1 MSGFRL
7 PQGGAIDRDRRLDF
21 TFAGRSHSGHPGD
34 TLASALIA
42 SGVSVVARSFKYHR
56 PRGIYSAGVEEPSAL
71 VQLGRGAWS
80 EPNIRATQVELYQG
94 LEAAPVNAW
103 PGLGFDLGAV
113 NQFLAPLLV
122 AGFYYK
128 TFLGPRGWWRRVYE
142 PAIRRMAGMGRAP
155 TEADPDFYDHTH
167 VHSDLLVV
175 GAGPAG
181 LAAARAAASA
191 GLRVILADDGR
202 EPGGDLLVA
211 GGTIDGLPAAAWA
224 ARAADELRAMP
235 EVTLL
240 ARTTVL
246 GLYDHGYAVA
256 VERRTDHLPPGSA
269 AGHVRQRMWHVRAA
283 RTIVAAGAHERPL
296 LFGGNDR
303 PGVMLAGAVA
313 TYARRFGVACGR
325 QAVFVTNNDSAYA
338 AAAVLADAGGAIAA
352 IVDLRPDGSPAA
364 AALAA
369 RGIEVLNGRLPVAV
383 HGGRAVTAIDIRA
396 NDGGTL
402 SGSLRRIDCDLV
414 AISGGWNP
422 AVHLLGQLRGQLAY
436 DEALACFRPSST
448 PAGLTVAGAAAGDFD
463 LAGCLRGGHEAGEA
477 AVAAAGRRGRV
488 AMPVAAAAPAGA
500 PILSFWGVAE
510 GERVRGKV
518 FVDLQN
524 DVTVPDI
531 ELAARE
537 GFRSIEHVKRYT
549 TAGMGTDQGK
559 SGNVN
564 TIAVLSRALAR
575 PMGETGTTTYRA
587 PYVPVAYGAL
597 AGRHVGALFDPE
609 RITPIHPSHLAAH
622 AVFENVGQWKRPRYF
637 PRNGEDMER
646 AVLRECATVR
656 QAVGMMDASTL
667 GKIEVRGP
675 DAAAFLDRFYIN
687 PMASLAVGACRY
699 GVMCREDGMVFDD
712 GVVMRLAPDRFF
724 LTTTTGG
731 AARVLDW
738 MEEWH
743 QTEWPELRVF
753 STSVTEQWV
762 TVAVAGPSARA
773 LLGRLMPDVDLSAAA
788 FPFMTFRDGVVA
800 GMPARI
806 ARVSFSGELAFEISV
821 EGTLGLALWEAVAA
835 AGEPLGIAPY
845 GTEAMHVLRA
855 EKGYFIVGHETDGTV
870 TPIDLGL
877 ERMVAK
883 KKDFLGKRSLA
894 RSDTARPGRKQ
905 LVALLPEDPQTLL
918 TEGAQIVGEPV
929 LRTPMPMLGHV
940 TSSYQSAAMGRTF
953 ALALVRDGRARI
965 GELVY
970 APLVKPASGDLM
982 VAARI
987 ADPVLFDPAGE
998 RRDG

>member
-7 PQGGAIDRDRRLDF
+7 PQGGAIDRARPLGF
-21 TFAGRSHSGHPGD
+21 TFDGREYSGFAGD

-71 VQLGRGAWS
+71 VQLGSGAWS
-80 EPNIRATQVELYQG
+80 EPNVRMTQVELHAG
-94 LEAAPVNAW
+94 LEAMPVNAW
-103 PGLGFDLGAV
+103 PSLRFDLGAV
-113 NQFLAPLLV
+113 NQALAPILV

-128 TFLGPRGWWRRVYE
+128 TFLGPAGWWRRVYE

-155 TEADPDFYDHTH
+155 AEPDADLYDHTH
-167 VHSDLLVV
+167 VHADLLVV

-191 GLRVILADDGR
+191 GLRVILADDGPR
-202 EPGGDLLVA
+202 PGGDLLDSAATVDGQPA
-211 GGTIDGLPAAAWA
+211 PAWARLAADGL
-224 ARAADELRAMP
+224 RAQADATVLP
-235 EVTLL
+235 
-240 ARTTVL
+240 RTTVL

-256 VERRTDHLPPGSA
+256 VERRTDHLLPGA
-269 AGHVRQRMWHVRAA
+269 APGHARQRIWHIRAA

-303 PGVMLAGAVA
+303 PGVMLAGAVC
-313 TYARRFGVACGR
+313 TYARRFAVACGR
-325 QAVFVTNNDSAYA
+325 QAVFVTNNDSAYVAAEAFA
-338 AAAVLADAGGAIAA
+338 AAGGSVAA
-352 IVDLRPDGSPAA
+352 IVDVRPGGSPAA

-369 RGIEVLNGRLPVAV
+369 RGIEILNGRVPVGV
-383 HGGRAVTAIDIRA
+383 RGRRAVSALVVRTLDGERA
-396 NDGGTL
+396 
-402 SGSLRRIDCDLV
+402 SGSARPIDCDLV
-414 AISGGWNP
+414 AVSGGWNP
-422 AVHLLGQLRGQLAY
+422 AVHLLGQLRGGLAY
-436 DEALACFRPSST
+436 DEELACFRPT
-448 PAGLTVAGAAAGDFD
+448 APPPGVTVAGAAAGEFD
-463 LAGCLRGGHEAGEA
+463 LAACLRSGHAAG
-477 AVAAAGRRGRV
+477 VAAAVGRRV
-488 AMPVAAAAPAGA
+488 QALAPTAAPAQPGA
-500 PILSFWGVAE
+500 AIRPFWGLAA
-510 GERVRGKV
+510 GYRGKA

-564 TIAVLSRALAR
+564 TIAILSRALAR

-609 RITPIHPSHLAAH
+609 RITPIHPRHLAAH
-622 AVFENVGQWKRPRYF
+622 AVFENVGQWKRPHYF
-637 PRNGEDMER
+637 PRNGEDLER
-646 AVLRECATVR
+646 AVLRECASVR
-656 QAVGMMDASTL
+656 NAAGMMDASTL

-675 DAAAFLDRFYIN
+675 DAARFLDRFYIN
-687 PMASLAVGACRY
+687 PIASLAVGSCRY

-738 MEEWH
+738 LEEWQ
-743 QTEWPELRVF
+743 QTEWPEMRVF
-753 STSVTEQWV
+753 STSVTEQWA
-762 TVAVAGPSARA
+762 TVAIAGPAARRV
-773 LLGRLMPDVDLSAAA
+773 LGQLMPDVDLSASA

-800 GMPARI
+800 GLPARI
-806 ARVSFSGELAFEISV
+806 ARVSFSGELAFEVSV
-821 EGTLGLALWEAVAA
+821 EGTLATALWDAVAE
-835 AGEPLGIAPY
+835 AGRPHGIEPY

-855 EKGYFIVGHETDGTV
+855 EKGYFMVGHETDGTV

-883 KKDFLGKRSLA
+883 RKDFLGKRSLA
-894 RSDTARPGRKQ
+894 RSDTARTDRKQ
-905 LVALLPEDPQTLL
+905 LVGLLPDDPQTLL
-918 TEGAQIVGEPV
+918 TEGAQLVDEPV
-929 LRTPMPMLGHV
+929 VRIPMPMVGHV
-940 TSSYQSAAMGRTF
+940 TSSYRSAALGRTF
-953 ALALVRDGRARI
+953 ALALVRNGRARI
-965 GELVY
+965 GERVY
-970 APLVKPASGDLM
+970 VPLVKPASGDLM

-987 ADPVLFDPAGE
+987 VDPVFYDAAGK